1 VIRDGTII
9 ADLPTAELMAR
20 FAEDRFEV
28 RVAGLPDS
36 FTGKLPAGARVE
48 AGADATRVVLRD
60 ANQGRLHNFLAD
72 LRAPGIPLLSVTQAQ
87 PDLEEIFLRLIGSGA
102 KASGASRRAADETE
116 RTGVTP

>member
-87 PDLEEIFLRLIGSGA
+87 PDLEEIFLRLIGTGTGA
-102 KASGASRRAADETE
+102 LGDSRGKGADGDRA
-116 RTGVTP
+116 GVTR